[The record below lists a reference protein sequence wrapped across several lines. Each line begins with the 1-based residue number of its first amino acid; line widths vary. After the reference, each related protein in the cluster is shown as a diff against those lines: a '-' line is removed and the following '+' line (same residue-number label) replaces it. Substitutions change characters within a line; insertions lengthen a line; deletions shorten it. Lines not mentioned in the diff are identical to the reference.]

1 MTVQRASDKQSTA
14 GEAGLHA
21 GDGRGNGIAP
31 TYAGQTYYGIPAVKS
46 SHYAWSIAA
55 YFFVGGLSSAAQ
67 FIATLLDLLGNRQDR
82 PVVRAGRYLAFLGSL
97 VSPILLITDLETP
110 KRWYNMLRI
119 YRPTS
124 PMSIGSWSLFTFGT
138 ASGFVAFGQVI
149 EDLFGWGLGRWLA
162 RLASLPAALAG
173 GVVSLY
179 TGTLLAATNMPL
191 WAGAFPFLSSL
202 FASSAAST
210 ATAAL
215 TLTTGGSNTTE
226 TTRRR
231 LSWFALVT
239 GAAELLFASMVERR
253 WRHRQVYAPLQTE
266 TLGPAWRLG
275 VLSTGIVAPL
285 ILHIAEVLGRRE
297 SPKVSTLAALTT
309 LIGGFIL
316 RAVLIFAGNQ
326 SGRRPEDY
334 FRFTQAPAPS
344 SSRRSA
350 TDHTL
355 VSRITGRS
363 HT

>member
-14 GEAGLHA
+14 GEAGLYP
-21 GDGRGNGIAP
+21 GDGRGNGTGP

-46 SHYAWSIAA
+46 SHYAWPIAA

-67 FIATLLDLLGNRQDR
+67 FIATVLDLLGNRQDR
-82 PVVRAGRYLAFLGSL
+82 PVVRAGRYLAFLGAL
-97 VSPILLITDLETP
+97 ASPGLLIADLETP

-138 ASGFVAFGQVI
+138 ASGFVAFGQFI

-210 ATAAL
+210 AAAAL
-215 TLTTGGSNTTE
+215 TLTTGGSETAE

-231 LSWFALVT
+231 LTWFTLVT
-239 GAAELLFASMVERR
+239 GAAELLFASLVERQ
-253 WRHRQVYAPLQTE
+253 WRRRQVDAPLQSG
-266 TLGPAWRLG
+266 TLGSGWRFG
-275 VLSTGIVAPL
+275 VLGAGIIAPL
-285 ILHIAEVLGRRE
+285 MLHIADVLGGRE
-297 SPKVSTLAALTT
+297 SRALSTLSALSTLA
-309 LIGGFIL
+309 GGFIL
-316 RAVLIFAGNQ
+316 RAVLVFGGNR
-326 SGRRPEDY
+326 SGQRPEDY
-334 FRFTQAPAPS
+334 FRFTQTPSPS
-344 SSRRSA
+344 SGRTGA
-350 TDHTL
+350 TGNIPI
-355 VSRITGRS
+355 SSITGRS
-363 HT
+363 RT

>member
-1 MTVQRASDKQSTA
+1 MTVRRASDKQSAA
-14 GEAGLHA
+14 GEAGLQA
-21 GDGRGNGIAP
+21 SSGRGNGTAP

-46 SHYAWSIAA
+46 SHYRWPITA

-67 FIATLLDLLGNRQDR
+67 FIATVLDLLGNRQDR
-82 PVVRAGRYLAFLGSL
+82 RVVRAGRYLAFLGAL
-97 VSPILLITDLETP
+97 ISPGLLIVDLETP

-149 EDLFGWGLGRWLA
+149 EDLFGWGLGRSLA

-215 TLTTGGSNTTE
+215 TLTTGGSSTTE

-239 GAAELLFASMVERR
+239 GAAELLFATLVERQ
-253 WRHRQVYAPLQTE
+253 WRRRQVDAPLQTG
-266 TLGPAWRLG
+266 TLGSAWRLG
-275 VLSTGIVAPL
+275 VLGTGIIAPL
-285 ILHIAEVLGRRE
+285 MLHTAEVLGRRE
-297 SPKVSTLAALTT
+297 SRKVSTLAALAT
-309 LIGGFIL
+309 LAGGFIL
-316 RAVLIFAGNQ
+316 RAVLVFGGNR
-326 SGRRPEDY
+326 SGQRPEDY
-334 FRFTQAPAPS
+334 FRFTQAPSPS
-344 SSRRSA
+344 SSRRGA
-350 TDHTL
+350 TDHTP
-355 VSRITGRS
+355 VGSTTGRS